1 MALIEIFKAGEHKSA
16 SGKTFNVTKDDLQI
30 VVDNYKAEF
39 HEAPIV
45 VGHPK
50 MDAPAYG
57 WIEHLE
63 LDGDVLKAQPKE
75 VDAEFAEL
83 VRSGKFKKIS
93 AAFYLPQS
101 ESNPKPEG
109 YYLRHVGFLGAF
121 PPAVKGLKD
130 PIFHDSTDDVVEF
143 GEFSEWTNASLWS
156 RMRDFFIEKFGL
168 EDTDKVLPAWQ
179 IQDLHNEVIR
189 DDLKRAA
196 EVTENTPHLPIFTE
210 PTDDNPQGETMSPE
224 DQQKMADL
232 EAENARLKAEQA
244 QAKKEA
250 EAKENAE
257 FAEGLVAEGKLLPKQ
272 KEAALALLNTDFGSA
287 EFGEDDFKG
296 NLKTF
301 LSELPKSIE
310 FGEAATKE
318 KATTA
323 DDDSVQ
329 YAEGTSA
336 EAIETDQAVRAYM
349 KEHNVG
355 YVAAFNAIHS

>member
-1 MALIEIFKAGEHKSA
+1 
-16 SGKTFNVTKDDLQI
+16 
-30 VVDNYKAEF
+30 
-39 HEAPIV
+39 
-45 VGHPK
+45 
-50 MDAPAYG
+50 
-57 WIEHLE
+57 
-63 LDGDVLKAQPKE
+63 
-75 VDAEFAEL
+75 
-83 VRSGKFKKIS
+83 
-93 AAFYLPQS
+93 
-101 ESNPKPEG
+101 
-109 YYLRHVGFLGAF
+109 
-121 PPAVKGLKD
+121 
-130 PIFHDSTDDVVEF
+130 
-143 GEFSEWTNASLWS
+143 
-156 RMRDFFIEKFGL
+156 MRDFFIEKFGL

-196 EVTENTPHLPIFTE
+196 EVAENTPHLPIFTE

-296 NLKTF
+296 NLKAF
-301 LSELPKSIE
+301 LGELPKSIE

-318 KATTA
+318 KVATA